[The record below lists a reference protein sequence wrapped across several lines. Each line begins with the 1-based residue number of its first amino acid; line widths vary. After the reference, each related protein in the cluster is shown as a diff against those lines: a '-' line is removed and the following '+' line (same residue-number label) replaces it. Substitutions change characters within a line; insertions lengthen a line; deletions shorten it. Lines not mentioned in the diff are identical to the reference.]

1 MVGRSHWSH
10 ARGTRRRR
18 GCVVLVCAAFVLA
31 PLWWQHREGEIP
43 LLDADDARVPSAGGG
58 YDGSHQGGLANFVD
72 DVDVGEA
79 TPPRV
84 DEPEHEHEHEHDHGV
99 PAVLAGRPPRDAS
112 PTAHRLAK
120 LGIIDGWD
128 LDPTLPRANGEFAVT
143 AVRRRFPLS
152 SVSLQPDASHDD
164 GAADVVHGAGVH
176 LDAHRLNA
184 RYLTRVVDPRRLLAN
199 FRVVAGLPPETVP
212 DHPTETIAPYCDV
225 GSGLSYAEHPGACWE
240 APDCELRGHFAGHYL
255 SALAFVVAGAGDR
268 PTSLS
273 DPRASLSDDNA
284 EFVTGH
290 QSDVATACHAR
301 EMVDLFVD
309 GLAVAQASKRTSAGY
324 VSAFPEEVLDRQGA
338 IGGAWA
344 PYYTLHKIG
353 QGLLDAHVVA
363 GNAKALDVLEG
374 LANAVLTRVR
384 RLIQTR
390 GASHWFKGALEY
402 SKAAFG
408 AESGGFNELAWR
420 LYQLT
425 GNGDYVTLA
434 GLFDHPTFLGRM
446 SAGGDGLER
455 EHANFHEPIAMGAYS
470 RYEITGDEESR
481 RAFRNFIELLRDTRS
496 YATAGTCDGERWQ
509 APGRLERII
518 VSTETQETC
527 TQVNFERLANAAV
540 ASFGEAEAR
549 DWADYS
555 ERASLH
561 GPVGLQRKPG
571 ELLYTTPLGVGVSKG
586 RSGHGWGRPDAA
598 FWCCYG
604 TGVEA
609 LARLGDGVF
618 WRLEAGATVPGDDT
632 SATTATDVVYIA
644 RVTTSA
650 SAVWDEKGVTVRVS
664 VDPFNIGR
672 PVQQE
677 GGGDGGR
684 RRGFFVSAV
693 AITVDAEGRKEP
705 TSIRVKLPRWAS
717 GRSHIALNDEHVRCG
732 DGDSSSASK
741 EDSDS
746 GWCDVTRVWR
756 KTDVVRASFPLI
768 VRAEPLLG
776 SESIPGFGTGS
787 NQRLDGKGARHAIVA
802 GPYVLAALGPGA
814 WIADLGVEKPAS
826 RNDAGRPG
834 RGGDFSGG
842 FHAGASEIS
851 SDDVSLLETPDPTAC
866 DRVAFALAGGGD
878 RTRYLAAVVARSDGT
893 LPGDSTDGGGGVHRG
908 GPYARAAAVFA
919 EPDLEPTLEESKPG
933 GSGFFYAPRTCDRAS
948 CAYAVADA
956 PAVTWTRC
964 AVSSTNGERGGGDG
978 GGEGIARGGAFT
990 LQPTTAPGL
999 SLSLS
1004 LSRDGGASVVLEA
1017 STGEATKS
1025 PTRPLALKLEAVDG
1039 TLGTHR
1045 VVVNDG
1051 ELKGYA
1057 LCRDAGSALDSPDA
1071 CADLHEKCPA
1081 WASQAACFANQG
1093 YMHAHCARSCGLC
1106 RPGGAVL
1113 VRPGGA
1119 GDGAECGVTII
1130 REEGSRKSAGGGGG
1144 LLPWRPPRGSHVGR
1158 GPDPRWM
1165 PRVLL
1170 APLYSLRDEVY
1181 TVYLRLAG

>member
-31 PLWWQHREGEIP
+31 PLWWQHREGEVP

-79 TPPRV
+79 THPRV
-84 DEPEHEHEHEHDHGV
+84 DEHEHEHEHEHDHGV

-309 GLAVAQASKRTSAGY
+309 GLAAAQASKRTSAGY

-705 TSIRVKLPRWAS
+705 TSIRVKLPRWAG

-732 DGDSSSASK
+732 DGDSSSAAK

-756 KTDVVRASFPLI
+756 KTDIVRASFPLI

-814 WIADLGVEKPAS
+814 WIADLGVRETGVEKRRRTPRS
-826 RNDAGRPG
+826 GRRLQRRVPRG
-834 RGGDFSGG
+834 RVGDF
-842 FHAGASEIS
+842 F
-851 SDDVSLLETPDPTAC
+851 
-866 DRVAFALAGGGD
+866 
-878 RTRYLAAVVARSDGT
+878 
-893 LPGDSTDGGGGVHRG
+893 
-908 GPYARAAAVFA
+908 
-919 EPDLEPTLEESKPG
+919 
-933 GSGFFYAPRTCDRAS
+933 
-948 CAYAVADA
+948 
-956 PAVTWTRC
+956 
-964 AVSSTNGERGGGDG
+964 
-978 GGEGIARGGAFT
+978 
-990 LQPTTAPGL
+990 
-999 SLSLS
+999 
-1004 LSRDGGASVVLEA
+1004 
-1017 STGEATKS
+1017 
-1025 PTRPLALKLEAVDG
+1025 
-1039 TLGTHR
+1039 
-1045 VVVNDG
+1045 
-1051 ELKGYA
+1051 
-1057 LCRDAGSALDSPDA
+1057 
-1071 CADLHEKCPA
+1071 
-1081 WASQAACFANQG
+1081 
-1093 YMHAHCARSCGLC
+1093 
-1106 RPGGAVL
+1106 
-1113 VRPGGA
+1113 
-1119 GDGAECGVTII
+1119 
-1130 REEGSRKSAGGGGG
+1130 
-1144 LLPWRPPRGSHVGR
+1144 
-1158 GPDPRWM
+1158 
-1165 PRVLL
+1165 
-1170 APLYSLRDEVY
+1170 
-1181 TVYLRLAG
+1181 

>member
-1 MVGRSHWSH
+1 M
-10 ARGTRRRR
+10 
-18 GCVVLVCAAFVLA
+18 
-31 PLWWQHREGEIP
+31 
-43 LLDADDARVPSAGGG
+43 
-58 YDGSHQGGLANFVD
+58 
-72 DVDVGEA
+72 
-79 TPPRV
+79 
-84 DEPEHEHEHEHDHGV
+84 
-99 PAVLAGRPPRDAS
+99 
-112 PTAHRLAK
+112 
-120 LGIIDGWD
+120 
-128 LDPTLPRANGEFAVT
+128 
-143 AVRRRFPLS
+143 RRRFPLS
-152 SVSLQPDASHDD
+152 SVSLQPDAA
-164 GAADVVHGAGVH
+164 GGGYGAGVH

-199 FRVVAGLPPETVP
+199 FRVVAGLPPEKYVIGSDP
-212 DHPTETIAPYCDV
+212 RESDEETIGPYCDV

-255 SALAFVVAGAGDR
+255 SALAFVASGAVDGSDQINGSDR
-268 PTSLS
+268 I
-273 DPRASLSDDNA
+273 DP

-290 QSDVATACHAR
+290 QSDVATARHAR
-301 EMVDLFVD
+301 EMLDRFVD
-309 GLAVAQASKRTSAGY
+309 GLALAQASKSTSAGY
-324 VSAFPEEVLDRQGA
+324 VSAFPEEVLERQGA
-338 IGGAWA
+338 LKGAWA

-374 LANAVLTRVR
+374 MANAVLTRVR
-384 RLIQTR
+384 RLIR
-390 GASHWFKGALEY
+390 AKGASHWFEGALEY

-420 LYQLT
+420 LYRLT
-425 GNGDYVTLA
+425 GNADYVTLA

-446 SAGGDGLER
+446 SKGGDGLER
-455 EHANFHEPIAMGAYS
+455 EHANFHEPIAMGAYV
-470 RYEITGDEESR
+470 RYEITGDEASR
-481 RAFRNFIELLRDTRS
+481 RAFRNFIELLRGTRA

-609 LARLGDGVF
+609 LARLQDGVF
-618 WRLEAGATVPGDDT
+618 WRLEAGAKVPGDDA
-632 SATTATDVVYIA
+632 SATTSTDVVYIA

-650 SAVWDEKGVTVRVS
+650 SAAWNEKGVTVRVS
-664 VDPFNIGR
+664 VDPFYHDARND
-672 PVQQE
+672 
-677 GGGDGGR
+677 GGGDGGSS
-684 RRGFFVSAV
+684 GLIGTTQKSFVSAV
-693 AITVDAEGRKEP
+693 AITVMPVEGREEP
-705 TSIRVKLPRWAS
+705 TSIRVKLPRWAGGGS
-717 GRSHIALNDEHVRCG
+717 RVSLNGERVRCG
-732 DGDSSSASK
+732 SHGSHSKDSK
-741 EDSDS
+741 EDSS

-756 KTDVVRASFPLI
+756 KTDVVRASFPLV

-776 SESIPGFGTGS
+776 SDKSPGFGTGS
-787 NQRLDGKGARHAIVA
+787 NQRLDGKGARHAVVA

-814 WIADLGVEKPAS
+814 WIADLRVNLGPTRIAGAGHFGRAS
-826 RNDAGRPG
+826 EDSGS
-834 RGGDFSGG
+834 SGG

-851 SDDVSLLETPDPTAC
+851 SDDVSLLETPKPTEC
-866 DRVAFALAGGGD
+866 HRVAFALSQHGGGD

-893 LPGDSTDGGGGVHRG
+893 LPGDPIDGVGPG
-908 GPYARAAAVFA
+908 GPYSRAAAVFA
-919 EPDLEPTLEESKPG
+919 EPDLEPTLGESKPG
-933 GSGFFYAPRTCDRAS
+933 GSGFFYAARTCDGTS

-964 AVSSTNGERGGGDG
+964 AVGRSSSTDSIERGGGG
-978 GGEGIARGGAFT
+978 GGGGGGSIPSRGGAFT
-990 LQPTTAPGL
+990 LSPTAAPGL
-999 SLSLS
+999 SLVAGVV
-1004 LSRDGGASVVLEA
+1004 RDGRAAVVLEA
-1017 STGEATKS
+1017 GEAGEASSFGEASSSTRA
-1025 PTRPLALKLEAVDG
+1025 RPLALRLEAIDGALIDGTLIDGTLDG
-1039 TLGTHR
+1039 TLGTKYL

-1051 ELKGYA
+1051 ELRGYV
-1057 LCRDAGSALDSPDA
+1057 LCRDAGSAADSPGS
-1071 CADLHEKCPA
+1071 CADLHETCPK
-1081 WASQAACFANQG
+1081 WASQGACFANQG

-1113 VRPGGA
+1113 VRPGGGV
-1119 GDGAECGVTII
+1119 GDGAVECGVTIVTE
-1130 REEGSRKSAGGGGG
+1130 EEGSRKSAGGGG

-1181 TVYLRLAG
+1181 TVYLRLNGG